1 MFPRLQY
8 IVPVG
13 SSSSTIGERSREP
26 VEFRVRLTHVNSIN
40 PEYDVPPSLLD

>member
-13 SSSSTIGERSREP
+13 TPSSTGERSREP
-26 VEFRVRLTHVNSIN
+26 VEFKVRLTHVNSIN